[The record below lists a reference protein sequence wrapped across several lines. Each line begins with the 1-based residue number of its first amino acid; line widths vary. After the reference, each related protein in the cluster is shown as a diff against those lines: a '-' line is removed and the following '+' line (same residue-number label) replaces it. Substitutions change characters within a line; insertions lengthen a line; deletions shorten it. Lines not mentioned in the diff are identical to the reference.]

1 MTIDTTLLTTTVEC
15 DNLLT
20 LLQEE
25 KVQLERRVR
34 NLGEALESKS
44 KIAQEV
50 TSGIASVEAL
60 IAGYQAAVA
69 VITENNKKR
78 RNLELKI
85 EQEEARLKASQ
96 NREADYN
103 AVSIVEDQIDHS
115 QLESQITVLE
125 GAITTVTTR
134 KTEL

>member
-85 EQEEARLKASQ
+85 EQEEARLKALQ